1 VSFYG
6 RMGGVVPVPDEILD
20 AINQYYAHTAALT

>member
-6 RMGGVVPVPDEILD
+6 RMGGVVPLPDEVLEQIQRL
-20 AINQYYAHTAALT
+20 AEKLTP